1 MKSLLTKNPALVVGS
16 WFAVMF
22 VVALLLSS
30 CATGYVGC
38 DAYGKIDKK
47 TGIGHQ
53 VMTVE
58 KANEMA
64 K

>member
-1 MKSLLTKNPALVVGS
+1 MKNLITKNPALTVGA

-22 VVALLLSS
+22 VFALLLSS

-38 DAYGKIDKK
+38 DAYGKVDKK
-47 TGIGHQ
+47 TGVGYQI
-53 VMTVE
+53 MNVE